1 MNLPTAHEHHDHR
14 TRVDPMGEA
23 HDQRMNDRGDG
34 GVMRIGFNKG
44 RHGGNLSFE
53 NGRGLDED
61 PAAVC
66 RSYDQGSSTVS
77 TT

>member
-1 MNLPTAHEHHDHR
+1 MIITIIAPAF
-14 TRVDPMGEA
+14 DPMGEA

-44 RHGGNLSFE
+44 RHGGNLSSE

-61 PAAVC
+61 PPAVC
-66 RSYDQGSSTVS
+66 RSCDQGSSTVS